1 MTIRLKA
8 VICGV
13 LAMLLTIVLLLFLW
27 LKWVGPTWA
36 AEARVVEFSQK
47 IEEQKTGEVVVSSI
61 LSLTPSVLTPTP
73 SLLTPTSSPTPTPI
87 IKTDF
92 LLKVPS
98 INLELLVHHVL
109 PEEETQN
116 RFDFGVSKVIL
127 DKYNV
132 VDYPYLAYPGEDG
145 IVAIAGHRDIGGS
158 PFWRIEDIEIGDQI
172 VIQTDKGQE
181 FFYTVYR
188 VEVAEPN
195 SEIFWETE
203 SSQELRLVS
212 CRIAD
217 ISVRV
222 YVFAGL
228 EERR

>member
-116 RFDFGVSKVIL
+116 RFDFGV
-127 DKYNV
+127 
-132 VDYPYLAYPGEDG
+132 
-145 IVAIAGHRDIGGS
+145 
-158 PFWRIEDIEIGDQI
+158 
-172 VIQTDKGQE
+172 
-181 FFYTVYR
+181 
-188 VEVAEPN
+188 
-195 SEIFWETE
+195 
-203 SSQELRLVS
+203 
-212 CRIAD
+212 
-217 ISVRV
+217 
-222 YVFAGL
+222 
-228 EERR
+228 